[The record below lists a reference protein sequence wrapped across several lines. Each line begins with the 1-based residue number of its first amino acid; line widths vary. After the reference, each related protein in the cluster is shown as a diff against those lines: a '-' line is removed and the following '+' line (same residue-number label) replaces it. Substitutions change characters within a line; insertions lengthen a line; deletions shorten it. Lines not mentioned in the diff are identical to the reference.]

1 MRLGLF
7 GKLFA
12 LFALTLFVA
21 MAITDVAVRTS
32 WERSFRQ
39 HLQDA
44 MSEKV
49 QGLRETL
56 PEING
61 CNVAAPER
69 SAINDIVR
77 RQADAMK
84 VRVTVIDHCGIVLA
98 DSAAE
103 PDKMENHATRPEF
116 RAALEESRIGTNIR
130 TSRTLNVPFLYVA
143 APARGGP
150 EHGAVRVSYGL
161 HEIEQQSRQIRN
173 QLLLASVGGLL
184 AALVLAVFASAVIG
198 GRSRRIMDF
207 AHRVAEGDFG
217 ARLHES
223 TYDEF
228 AAVARSFN
236 TTAEKLEASFQQVR
250 ESRERLETLL
260 NSMQEAVL
268 AVSADRRVQWFNVQ
282 MERIAGQL
290 RTGALLV
297 ESVRDPELLRVV
309 RTTIESGEVAASRS
323 DLISPGRVFRVT
335 SAPIRSGGAVAVLTE
350 ITEIEKTEKVR
361 RDFIANVSHELRT
374 PLTSIQ
380 GYTETLLENAAPSEQ
395 RQFLEI
401 IRKNAKRMTRLTE
414 DLLTLARVESGED
427 ALRLR
432 PVLPSVVLADCA
444 ESMREVAKLSGRE
457 LMVENDPEHAVRC
470 DLDKI
475 HQVMT
480 NLVENAIRYGGKTIT
495 IGAKD
500 SETGVR
506 FYVKDDGA
514 GIPSEHIS
522 RLFERFYRVDRA
534 RSVEGGGTG
543 LGLAIVKHI
552 VLKHGGTVHAQSELG
567 KGSAF
572 SFVLPFADD
581 SASVFTENS

>member
-1 MRLGLF
+1 VRLGLF

-12 LFALTLFVA
+12 LFALTLFIA
-21 MAITDVAVRTS
+21 MAITDVAVRRS
-32 WERSFRQ
+32 WERSFRRN
-39 HLQDA
+39 LQDA
-44 MSEKV
+44 MTEKV
-49 QGLRETL
+49 EGLRETL
-56 PEING
+56 PEIRG
-61 CNVAAPER
+61 CNVPASDR
-69 SAINDIVR
+69 GVITDIVR
-77 RQADAMK
+77 RQAAAMK
-84 VRVTVIDHCGIVLA
+84 VRVTVIDRCGVVLA

-103 PDKMENHATRPEF
+103 AGQMENHATRPEF
-116 RAALEESRIGTNIR
+116 HAALQDGTVGSNIR
-130 TSRTLNVPFLYVA
+130 NSRTLNIPFLYVA
-143 APARGGP
+143 APARGEG
-150 EHGAVRVSYGL
+150 EHGAVRVSYPL
-161 HEIEQQSRQIRN
+161 NEIEQQSQQIRN
-173 QLLLASVGGLL
+173 KLFLASVGGLL
-184 AALVLAVFASAVIG
+184 VALVLAIVASAVISA
-198 GRSRRIMDF
+198 RSRRIMDF
-207 AHRVAEGDFG
+207 ANRVAEGDFS
-217 ARLHES
+217 ARLHER

-228 AAVARSFN
+228 AAVAKSLN
-236 TTAEKLEASFQQVR
+236 TTAEKLEESFQQVR

-268 AVSADRRVQWFNVQ
+268 AVSADRRVQWFNLQ
-282 MERIAGQL
+282 AERIAGPL
-290 RTGALLV
+290 RTGTLLV

-309 RTTIESGEVAASRS
+309 RTTIETGEVSTSRS
-323 DLISPGRVFRVT
+323 DMISPGRIFRVT
-335 SAPIRSGGAVAVLTE
+335 SAPISSGGAVAVLTE

-380 GYTETLLENAAPSEQ
+380 GYTETILENAPPSEQ

-432 PVLPSVVLADCA
+432 PVLPSVILADCA
-444 ESMREVAKLSGRE
+444 ESMRDVAKLSGRE
-457 LMVENDPEHAVRC
+457 LAVENDTEHPVRC

-480 NLVENAIRYGGKTIT
+480 NLVENAIRYGGAKVT

-506 FYVKDDGA
+506 FYVKDDGP

-552 VLKHGGTVHAQSELG
+552 VLKHGGTVHAHSELS
-567 KGSAF
+567 KGSTF
-572 SFVLPFADD
+572 SFVLPFADEP
-581 SASVFTENS
+581 APVFTENS

>member
-1 MRLGLF
+1 VRLGLF

-12 LFALTLFVA
+12 LFALTLFIA

-56 PEING
+56 PEIRG
-61 CNVAAPER
+61 CTVSPADR
-69 SAINDIVR
+69 TTISDIVH
-77 RQADAMK
+77 RQAEAMK
-84 VRVTVIDHCGIVLA
+84 VRVTVIDRCGVVLA

-103 PDKMENHATRPEF
+103 AGQMENHAQRPEF
-116 RAALEESRIGTNIR
+116 RTALEDGTIGTNIR
-130 TSRTLNVPFLYVA
+130 TSHTLNIPFLYIAV
-143 APARGGP
+143 PTRGEP
-150 EHGAVRVSYGL
+150 EHGAVRVSYQL
-161 HEIEQQSRQIRN
+161 NEIEQQSRQIRN
-173 QLLLASVGGLL
+173 KLFLASLGGLL
-184 AALVLAVFASAVIG
+184 AALVLALFASAVISA
-198 GRSRRIMDF
+198 RSRRVMDF
-207 AHRVAEGDFG
+207 AGRVAQGDFG

-223 TYDEF
+223 TFDEF
-228 AAVARSFN
+228 AAVARSLN
-236 TTAEKLEASFQQVR
+236 TTAEKLEESFQQVK

-268 AVSADRRVQWFNVQ
+268 AVSSDRRVQWFNLQ
-282 MERIAGQL
+282 MERIAGPL
-290 RTGALLV
+290 RTGTLLV

-309 RTTIESGEVAASRS
+309 RMTIETGEVATSRS
-323 DLISPGRVFRVT
+323 DMIAAGRIFRVT
-335 SAPIRSGGAVAVLTE
+335 SAPISSGGAVAVLTE

-380 GYTETLLENAAPSEQ
+380 GYTETILENAPPSEQ

-432 PVLPSVVLADCA
+432 PVLPSVILADCA
-444 ESMREVAKLSGRE
+444 ESMRDVAKLSGRA
-457 LMVENDPEHAVRC
+457 LTVENDTERAVRC

-480 NLVENAIRYGGKTIT
+480 NLVENAIRYGGKQIL
-495 IGAKD
+495 IGATD
-500 SETGVR
+500 SDTGVR

-514 GIPSEHIS
+514 GIASEHIS

-552 VLKHGGTVHAQSELG
+552 VLKHGGTVHAHSELG
-567 KGSAF
+567 KGSMF
-572 SFVLPFADD
+572 SFVLPFADEA
-581 SASVFTENS
+581 SASFTENS